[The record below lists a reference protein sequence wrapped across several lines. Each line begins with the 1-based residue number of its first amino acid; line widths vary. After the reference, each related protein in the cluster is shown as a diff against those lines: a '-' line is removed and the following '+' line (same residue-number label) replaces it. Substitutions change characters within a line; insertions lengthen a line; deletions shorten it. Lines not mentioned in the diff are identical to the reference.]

1 MLTVYVCVRASA
13 GCLNVVSVAE
23 LLSSNEGVKR
33 VMGDVLRVLGIYRR
47 LWLAEIYSE
56 IIGMNRTLG
65 VEPEVK
71 VSDVR
76 EAVERLASLGFVS
89 VEERVRA
96 SFGEP
101 SGVED
106 LLVTLKLSPSDYRL
120 LVGDEKFR
128 AYQRARYEAYER
140 LKERLSK

>member
-1 MLTVYVCVRASA
+1 MV
-13 GCLNVVSVAE
+13 NIKE
-23 LLSSNEGVKR
+23 LLSSNSGIER

-56 IIGMNRTLG
+56 IIGMNSTLG
-65 VEPEVK
+65 EEYEPSVK
-71 VSDVR
+71 DVH
-76 EAVERLASLGFVS
+76 EAVDKLARLGYVI
-89 VEERVRA
+89 VDGRVRA

-101 SGVED
+101 SGVQD
-106 LLVTLKLSPSDYRL
+106 LLVTLHLGLDDQRL
-120 LVGDEKFR
+120 LVNDEKFR

>member
-1 MLTVYVCVRASA
+1 MF
-13 GCLNVVSVAE
+13 SVKE
-23 LLSSNEGVKR
+23 LLSSGSGIER

-65 VEPEVK
+65 EGYEPSVG
-71 VSDVR
+71 DVR
-76 EAVERLASLGFVS
+76 EAVERLARLGYIDVD
-89 VEERVRA
+89 ERVRA

-101 SGVED
+101 SGVQD
-106 LLVTLKLSPSDYRL
+106 LLVTLRLSLDDYRL
-120 LVGDEKFR
+120 LVNDKKFR

-140 LKERLSK
+140 LKERLGR